1 MYLIKRQWFIVKVIK
16 NGHVDPKTLLKRIIR
31 DQKGGVGLF
40 QQLYQLLGLS
50 RFRRKLLI
58 VFLLFSIM
66 PILFIGF
73 VSKQLAD
80 RSLIETYKERNQAQL
95 VNASKLVDRSLEDIV
110 NIQRLILADPSIRHE
125 LVSSNEQ
132 VYEGDETIG
141 VDTYRNLQR
150 LLSNYLVDQRYV
162 DSVCLFDAFFRSV
175 CYGGSAERE
184 AQTFQTK
191 KWYLDALN
199 ENGGELLFAEN
210 VLAEE
215 KDTFSYVKSLRNP
228 EEFKLDRI
236 GLLVVT
242 IDKSL
247 LEDVNTS
254 QESDLIVQA
263 GDYTVLDT
271 RTDGGTIDGVD
282 EASLESE
289 NYIFDAYTNSASG
302 WKLYS
307 VISEDKLLG
316 QLNNIG
322 AVTLALGGGMSVL
335 LMGAMIPVSR
345 RLSGPLS
352 QVYESAIQLFGWPPN
367 EQKRGLDELKVI
379 DGTFKRVAS
388 QHKQLNERLMEA
400 KLREKEAELKLLQ
413 AQINPHFL
421 YNTLSSIYWLAKMR
435 KQSEIAQMAISLSES
450 FKISLNNG
458 KEHIPLQKELEHIRH
473 YITIQNIRFR
483 GKFQYKEEVDDR
495 LLNIEILKLLLQP
508 LIENAIIHGLE
519 KKKSTGH
526 VLLRAFVEGD
536 TLVFQIK
543 DDGIGMEHPSQA
555 MHGFGLKN
563 VHERILLYYGGK
575 SGLTI
580 TSAVDQGTV
589 VTMRLQLGKGEI
601 LCFG

>member
-1 MYLIKRQWFIVKVIK
+1 
-16 NGHVDPKTLLKRIIR
+16 
-31 DQKGGVGLF
+31 VGLF

-50 RFRRKLLI
+50 RFRRKILI

-95 VNASKLVDRSLEDIV
+95 VNASKLIDRSLEDIV

-141 VDTYRNLQR
+141 IDTYRNLQR

-175 CYGGSAERE
+175 CHGGSAERE

-215 KDTFSYVKSLRNP
+215 KDTFSYVKPLRNP

-247 LEDVNTS
+247 LEDVHTS

-322 AVTLALGGGMSVL
+322 AVTFALGGGMSVL
-335 LMGAMIPVSR
+335 LMIVMIPVSR
-345 RLSGPLS
+345 QLSGPLS

-421 YNTLSSIYWLAKMR
+421 YNTLSSIYWLAKMK

-495 LLNIEILKLLLQP
+495 LLNVEIIKLLLQP

-543 DDGIGMEHPSQA
+543 DDGVGMEHTSLA

-563 VHERILLYYGGK
+563 VHERIQLYYGGK
-575 SGLTI
+575 GELTI
-580 TSAVDQGTV
+580 ASAVDQGTV
-589 VTMRLQLGKGEI
+589 VTVRLQLRKERFYAPGSH
-601 LCFG
+601 CR

>member
-1 MYLIKRQWFIVKVIK
+1 M
-16 NGHVDPKTLLKRIIR
+16 
-31 DQKGGVGLF
+31 F
-40 QQLYQLLGLS
+40 QQLYQLLDLS
-50 RFRRKLLI
+50 RFRRKILI
-58 VFLLFSIM
+58 IFLLFSIM

-95 VNASKLVDRSLEDIV
+95 VNASKLIDRSLEDIV
-110 NIQRLILADPSIRHE
+110 NIQRLILADRSIRHE
-125 LVSSNEQ
+125 LVRSNEQ

-175 CYGGSAERE
+175 CHGGSAERE

-263 GDYTVLDT
+263 EDYTVLDT
-271 RTDGGTIDGVD
+271 RTDGGKSDGVD

-302 WKLYS
+302 WKLHS

-335 LMGAMIPVSR
+335 LMIVMIPVSR

-379 DGTFKRVAS
+379 DGTFKRVAF

-421 YNTLSSIYWLAKMR
+421 YNTLSSIYWLAKMK

-483 GKFQYKEEVDDR
+483 GKFQYKEEIDDR
-495 LLNIEILKLLLQP
+495 LLNVEIIKLLLQP

-519 KKKSTGH
+519 KKESTGR

-543 DDGIGMEHPSQA
+543 DDGVGIEHATQE
-555 MHGFGLKN
+555 MQGFGVKN
-563 VHERILLYYGGK
+563 VHERIQLYYGGK

-580 TSAVDQGTV
+580 ASAVDQGTV
-589 VTMRLQLGKGEI
+589 VTVRLQLRKGEI

>member
-1 MYLIKRQWFIVKVIK
+1 M
-16 NGHVDPKTLLKRIIR
+16 
-31 DQKGGVGLF
+31 F

-50 RFRRKLLI
+50 RFRRKILI
-58 VFLLFSIM
+58 IFLLFSIM

-80 RSLIETYKERNQAQL
+80 RSLIETYRERNQAQL
-95 VNASKLVDRSLEDIV
+95 VNASKLIDRSLEDIV
-110 NIQRLILADPSIRHE
+110 NIQRLILADRSIRHE
-125 LVSSNEQ
+125 LVRSNEQ

-175 CYGGSAERE
+175 CHGGSAERE

-254 QESDLIVQA
+254 QESDLIVQSE
-263 GDYTVLDT
+263 DYTVLDT
-271 RTDGGTIDGVD
+271 RTDGGKSDGVD

-335 LMGAMIPVSR
+335 LMIVMIPVSR

-379 DGTFKRVAS
+379 DGTFKRVAF

-421 YNTLSSIYWLAKMR
+421 YNTLSSIYWLAKMK

-483 GKFQYKEEVDDR
+483 GKFQYKEEIDDR
-495 LLNIEILKLLLQP
+495 LLNVEIIKLLLQP

-519 KKKSTGH
+519 KKESTGR

-543 DDGIGMEHPSQA
+543 DDGDRKAH
-555 MHGFGLKN
+555 
-563 VHERILLYYGGK
+563 V
-575 SGLTI
+575 
-580 TSAVDQGTV
+580 
-589 VTMRLQLGKGEI
+589 
-601 LCFG
+601 

>member
-1 MYLIKRQWFIVKVIK
+1 M
-16 NGHVDPKTLLKRIIR
+16 
-31 DQKGGVGLF
+31 F
-40 QQLYQLLGLS
+40 QQLYQLFGLS
-50 RFRRKLLI
+50 RFRRKILI
-58 VFLLFSIM
+58 IFLLFSIM

-95 VNASKLVDRSLEDIV
+95 VNASKLIDRSLEDIV
-110 NIQRLILADPSIRHE
+110 NIQRLILADRSIRHE
-125 LVSSNEQ
+125 LVRSNEQ

-175 CYGGSAERE
+175 CHGGSAERE

-263 GDYTVLDT
+263 EDYTVLDT
-271 RTDGGTIDGVD
+271 RTDGGKSDGVD
-282 EASLESE
+282 KASLESE

-335 LMGAMIPVSR
+335 LMIVMIPVSR

-379 DGTFKRVAS
+379 DGTFKRVAF

-421 YNTLSSIYWLAKMR
+421 YNTLSSIYWLAKMK

-483 GKFQYKEEVDDR
+483 GKFQYKEEIDDR
-495 LLNIEILKLLLQP
+495 LLNVEIIKLLLQP

-519 KKKSTGH
+519 KKESTGR

-543 DDGIGMEHPSQA
+543 DDGVGMEHTSQA

-563 VHERILLYYGGK
+563 VHERIQLYYGGK

-580 TSAVDQGTV
+580 ASAVNQGTV
-589 VTMRLQLGKGEI
+589 VTVRLQLRKGEI

>member
-1 MYLIKRQWFIVKVIK
+1 M
-16 NGHVDPKTLLKRIIR
+16 
-31 DQKGGVGLF
+31 F

-175 CYGGSAERE
+175 CHGGSAERE

-215 KDTFSYVKSLRNP
+215 TDTFSYVKSLRNP

-247 LEDVNTS
+247 LEDVHTS

-271 RTDGGTIDGVD
+271 RTDGGIIAGVD

-473 YITIQNIRFR
+473 YFTIQNIRFR

-563 VHERILLYYGGK
+563 VHERIQLYYGGK

-580 TSAVDQGTV
+580 TSVVDQGTV
-589 VTMRLQLGKGEI
+589 VTIRLQLGKGEI